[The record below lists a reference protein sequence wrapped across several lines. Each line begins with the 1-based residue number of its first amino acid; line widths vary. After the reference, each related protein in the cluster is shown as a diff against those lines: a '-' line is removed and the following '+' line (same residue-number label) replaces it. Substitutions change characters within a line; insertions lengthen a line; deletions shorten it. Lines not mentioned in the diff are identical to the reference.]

1 MVVVRHNFVWL
12 VIPAYKAETL
22 YTLEYFDLFIL
33 HDDGSE
39 SQIEHFDEIKTAEK
53 NGLQIGIEV
62 ELISKITEKFVWQR
76 NLTKNKKK

>member
-1 MVVVRHNFVWL
+1 MEVRHNFVWL

-39 SQIEHFDEIKTAEK
+39 SQIDAFDQIRTAEEL
-53 NGLQIGIEV
+53 GLPIGIEV
-62 ELISKITEKFVWQR
+62 ALISKITEKFVWQR